1 MPDPTPK
8 SVHQMS
14 IFIWKQLLRNC
25 SHSDFFKLPGSTSAH
40 FSRAGTTAPKLPAR
54 DQLHNEDEKLCKT
67 DLRTCLQ
74 QAVASLHL
82 RHCNMNHVGET
93 VKKFHYTK
101 FSCLGLPPA
110 RAKERSLRNDG
121 SLSTPN
127 TLQSGL
133 HLQAISSE
141 RELVLRP

>member
-1 MPDPTPK
+1 
-8 SVHQMS
+8 
-14 IFIWKQLLRNC
+14 
-25 SHSDFFKLPGSTSAH
+25 
-40 FSRAGTTAPKLPAR
+40 
-54 DQLHNEDEKLCKT
+54 
-67 DLRTCLQ
+67 
-74 QAVASLHL
+74 
-82 RHCNMNHVGET
+82 MNHVGET